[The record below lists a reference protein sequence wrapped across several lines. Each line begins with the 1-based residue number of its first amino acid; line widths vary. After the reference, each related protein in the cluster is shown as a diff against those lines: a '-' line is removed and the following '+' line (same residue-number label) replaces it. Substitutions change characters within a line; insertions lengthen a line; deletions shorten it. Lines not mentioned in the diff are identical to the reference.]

1 MLSTL
6 KGMCC
11 FLAKTNMSKSLL
23 KGARSTQNIKE
34 KIEIKHIVILGDSVA
49 YGYGTRGGI
58 AKYLKETFHHST
70 VTNLGINGLTSNGLV
85 DRLQNGLWDR
95 VLADADM
102 VLLNI
107 GGNDLLRGFKG
118 SGAKGLVKQF
128 ANLKKNY
135 RKNLLEIYRHLRS
148 LNEHQLIVQ
157 NNLYNSMKKEVQY
170 FGFTNLLFR
179 MWNSAI
185 GEEGIII
192 SRTEPMGKNPS
203 IWLDAI
209 HPNEEGYKMMHEL
222 LLNTLAS
229 TGISIPEREAAAA
242 KQI

>member
-1 MLSTL
+1 
-6 KGMCC
+6 
-11 FLAKTNMSKSLL
+11 
-23 KGARSTQNIKE
+23 
-34 KIEIKHIVILGDSVA
+34 
-49 YGYGTRGGI
+49 
-58 AKYLKETFHHST
+58 
-70 VTNLGINGLTSNGLV
+70 
-85 DRLQNGLWDR
+85 
-95 VLADADM
+95 M

-128 ANLKKNY
+128 SNLKKIY
-135 RKNLLEIYRHLRS
+135 RKNLLEIYQHLRS
-148 LNEHQLIVQ
+148 LNEKLLIVQ

-203 IWLDAI
+203 IWLDSI

-222 LLNTLAS
+222 LLKTLAS
-229 TGISIPEREAAAA
+229 TGISIPAREAATPTRHS
-242 KQI
+242 

>member
-1 MLSTL
+1 
-6 KGMCC
+6 MCC
-11 FLAKTNMSKSLL
+11 NLANSKISKSLI
-23 KGARSTQNIKE
+23 KGAKSTENFNGN
-34 KIEIKHIVILGDSVA
+34 IEIKHIVILGDSVA

-58 AKYLKETFHHST
+58 AKYLKETFHTST

-85 DRLQNGLWDR
+85 DRLRTGNWDET
-95 VLADADM
+95 LASADM
-102 VLLNI
+102 VFLNI

-128 ANLKKNY
+128 SNLKKIY
-135 RKNLLEIYRHLRS
+135 RKNLLEIYQHLRG
-148 LNEHQLIVQ
+148 LNEKLLIVQ

-222 LLNTLAS
+222 LLKTLAS
-229 TGISIPEREAAAA
+229 TGISIPAREAATPTRHS
-242 KQI
+242 

>member
-1 MLSTL
+1 MCSQL
-6 KGMCC
+6 KIM
-11 FLAKTNMSKSLL
+11 AKPKSLI
-23 KGARSTQNIKE
+23 KGAQTINYSIKE
-34 KIEIKHIVILGDSVA
+34 FDIQHIVILGDSVA

-58 AKYLKETFHHST
+58 AKYLKETFPAST
-70 VTNLGINGLTSNGLV
+70 ITNLGINGLTSNGLV
-85 DRLQNGLWDR
+85 EKLRSGQWDR
-95 VLADADM
+95 ILASAEF

-118 SGAKGLVKQF
+118 SGAKGLVRQF
-128 ANLKKNY
+128 SNLKKTY
-135 RKNLLEIYRHLRS
+135 RTNLLEIYQHLRN
-148 LNEHQLIVQ
+148 LNNEVLIVQ

-179 MWNSAI
+179 LWNSAI
-185 GEEGIII
+185 GEEGVII

-222 LLNTLAS
+222 LLHTLTS
-229 TGISIPEREAAAA
+229 TGISIPSHDSA
-242 KQI
+242 KTSKS

>member
-1 MLSTL
+1 MAEIKNPESLVRGAKISGNSTE
-6 KGMCC
+6 
-11 FLAKTNMSKSLL
+11 
-23 KGARSTQNIKE
+23 I
-34 KIEIKHIVILGDSVA
+34 IEIKHIVILGDSVA

-58 AKYLKETFHHST
+58 AKYLKETFRDSM
-70 VTNLGINGLTSNGLV
+70 VTNLGVNGLTSTGLV
-85 DRLQNGLWDR
+85 ERLRGGRWDQT
-95 VLADADM
+95 LASAEL

-118 SGAKGLVKQF
+118 SGARGLVKQF
-128 ANLKKNY
+128 SNLKKTY
-135 RKNLLEIYRHLRS
+135 RKNLLEIYQHLRS
-148 LNEHQLIVQ
+148 LNENQLIVQ

-192 SRTEPMGKNPS
+192 SRTEPMGKNPA

-209 HPNEEGYKMMHEL
+209 HPNEEGYRMMHEIL
-222 LLNTLAS
+222 LKTLAS
-229 TGISIPEREAAAA
+229 AGISIPARDAINSTEHS
-242 KQI
+242 

>member
-1 MLSTL
+1 
-6 KGMCC
+6 MCC
-11 FLAKTNMSKSLL
+11 SLAKKMNSKSL
-23 KGARSTQNIKE
+23 ARGIKNNGHPTE
-34 KIEIKHIVILGDSVA
+34 TLEIKHIVILGDSVA

-58 AKYLKETFHHST
+58 AKHLEETFPDSK

-85 DRLQNGLWDR
+85 ERLRNGQWDR
-95 VLADADM
+95 TLASAEM

-118 SGAKGLVKQF
+118 SGAKGLVRQF
-128 ANLKKNY
+128 SNLKKTY
-135 RKNLLEIYRHLRS
+135 RTNLLEIYKHLRD
-148 LNEHQLIVQ
+148 LNGRQLIVQ

-185 GEEGIII
+185 GEEGVIV

-229 TGISIPEREAAAA
+229 TGISIPARRAVNSTE
-242 KQI
+242 Q